1 MPILENPP
9 SPGPIGPGS
18 TEPYP
23 PASDRLRALF
33 TESPRRLILGNAKH
47 TRRAGAV
54 RPRPFPF
61 RVLRCYRTNLRASRA
76 TATTI
81 AASIINFL
89 KLTYLLLPKSVF
101 VPD

>member
-1 MPILENPP
+1 VQQAASIHQTSDNPN
-9 SPGPIGPGS
+9 SRQLSFRQTGFSETQG
-18 TEPYP
+18 
-23 PASDRLRALF
+23 
-33 TESPRRLILGNAKH
+33 

-61 RVLRCYRTNLRASRA
+61 RVVRCYRTNLRASRA